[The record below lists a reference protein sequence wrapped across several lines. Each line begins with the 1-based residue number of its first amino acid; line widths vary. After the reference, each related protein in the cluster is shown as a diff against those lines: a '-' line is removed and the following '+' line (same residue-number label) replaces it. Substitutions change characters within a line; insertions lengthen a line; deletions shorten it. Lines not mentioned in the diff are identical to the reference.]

1 MRVTIS
7 RQSGSQYVCKNEDG
21 RTMTLSG
28 SEAIGPSDDG
38 VRPMQAVLMAMAG
51 CSSLDIQLILQKG
64 RHRVDKLEAVVDGER
79 ADAVPAV
86 FTKIHVHFVAAGDF
100 PEHKLVRAVDLSM
113 EKYCSVAT
121 MLRPTVEITHSCEL
135 EASE

>member
-1 MRVTIS
+1 
-7 RQSGSQYVCKNEDG
+7 
-21 RTMTLSG
+21 MTLSG
-28 SEAIGPSDDG
+28 SDAIGPSTDG

-51 CSSLDIQLILQKG
+51 CSSLDIQLVLQRG
-64 RHRVDKLEAVVDGER
+64 RHRVDTLNAVVDGTR

-86 FTKIHVHFVAAGDF
+86 FTDIHVHFTASGDF
-100 PEHKLVRAVDLSM
+100 PAHKLERAVKLSM

-121 MLRPTVEITHSCEL
+121 MLAPTVTITHSCAL